1 MSRKI
6 TKKRMIAFIVSLS
19 MVASMIP
26 AMAFGAVTGVSLNKS
41 KLTMETE
48 STYILTATVTVDAEG
63 AQTVTWSSDDESVAT
78 VEDGVVTAVSEGT
91 ADITATSDADSEKMS
106 TCRVTVYDTAL
117 TIVLGTRAD
126 PIVVKEFRNAD
137 INTLTAS
144 GPFMY
149 GGFNHNFR
157 WSATKNK
164 STDVDEPKSGPSIE
178 TIFEAAGIDVDA
190 IDDDTVISFI
200 SSDDTNG
207 QYTAN
212 FTKAQLFA
220 DRYYYRYSSE
230 LEQGAFL
237 TNGKEVV
244 RTKVETIIGSDG
256 RHYFGQVGCNERTW
270 GASTKNMTTGAMI
283 VIGSKA
289 EKTPSDVSAN
299 KKSGS
304 TIQPGAEIVL
314 DSPGILSNDIYY
326 TTDGKT
332 PTVEK
337 SQLYNYLTKGDDP
350 VPPQTRTINAP
361 LAEGTFTVK
370 TLSVCYGKTD
380 SDVQTFTYKV
390 SSLPEVGKTYTV
402 GRYKY
407 KVTKT
412 GETGGKVAFAGM
424 TKKTYKK
431 AVIPAKVKIKGYS
444 FDVTAINKNAL
455 RKYTKLTKVTIGSNV
470 TKIGSR
476 AFYGDKKLK
485 SIVVKGKKITKT
497 YKAAFKGI
505 NKTAKIKVPKSK
517 LKKYKKIFKNKGQAK
532 TVRIIK

>member
-48 STYILTATVTVDAEG
+48 STYTLTATVTVDAEE

-126 PIVVKEFRNAD
+126 PIVVKEFNDAD
-137 INTLTAS
+137 IAGLSSS
-144 GPFMY
+144 GPFLY
-149 GGFNHNFR
+149 GGFNHFFT
-157 WSATKNK
+157 WK
-164 STDVDEPKSGPSIE
+164 STGGDTKSGPSIE

-200 SSDDTNG
+200 PSDDTNG

-237 TNGKEVV
+237 TSGKEVV

-270 GASTKNMTTGAMI
+270 GASSKNMTTGAMI

-289 EKTPSDVSAN
+289 EKTPSDVRAN

-332 PTVEK
+332 PTMEK
-337 SQLYNYLTKGDDP
+337 SQLYNYLTKGDDT
-350 VPPQTRTINAP
+350 VPFQTRTINAP

-380 SDVQTFTYKV
+380 SDVQTFTYEV
-390 SSLPEVGKTYTV
+390 SRLPEVGKTYTV